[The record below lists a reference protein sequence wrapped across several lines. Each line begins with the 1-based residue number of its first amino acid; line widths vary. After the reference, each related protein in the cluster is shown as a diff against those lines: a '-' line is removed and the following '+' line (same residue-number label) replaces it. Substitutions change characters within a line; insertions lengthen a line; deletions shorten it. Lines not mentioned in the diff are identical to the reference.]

1 MSLYKQAALLVKLTV
16 LVSRAGPSHPLGQA
30 LLVWSRKQVFGA
42 AVPELLPDF
51 FCSSCVGEFRPECVG
66 LKSEAQVLWKELVF
80 ADSVTGG
87 IPAQPSAVAQF
98 CICPVVRGNEV
109 TWIGSVPLPV
119 IEALS
124 PESRDKVGTDCGAWD
139 GEK

>member
-1 MSLYKQAALLVKLTV
+1 MSLYKQAALLVKLTIWCLGRAPV
-16 LVSRAGPSHPLGQA
+16 THLAKPCWCGAGSRCLGRLSQSCF
-30 LLVWSRKQVFGA
+30 LTSS
-42 AVPELLPDF
+42 AVA
-51 FCSSCVGEFRPECVG
+51 GEFRPECVG

-80 ADSVTGG
+80 ADSITGG

-109 TWIGSVPLPV
+109 TWIGSVPLSV
-119 IEALS
+119 MESLS